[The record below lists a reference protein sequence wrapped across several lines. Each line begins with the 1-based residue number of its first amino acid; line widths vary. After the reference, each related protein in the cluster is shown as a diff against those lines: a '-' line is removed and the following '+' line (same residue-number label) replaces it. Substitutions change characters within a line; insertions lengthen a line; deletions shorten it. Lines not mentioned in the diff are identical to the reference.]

1 MVASE
6 YYIGGVPL
14 DDPAGRWFVTSETL
28 LPTVSAA
35 RAPSVTVPY
44 RSGVLPLPTRTVDPF
59 QVTVKVV
66 VQGGG
71 QGRGGLD
78 RNWHALMGRT
88 GRVGSPVMMQHRPPG
103 GVGRQALVRLTGSV
117 EPTFYYHENM
127 LEASLVFE
135 GVEGVWRDE
144 QPATMAAS
152 DLSALKGSPLP
163 VTGALIDV
171 TSPTGVI
178 TVQDVASGGT
188 VSWNGTVQAG
198 YSHLVIDTSAYTATF
213 TNTDFGTTGK
223 DWSGSL
229 SIPPYGWAI
238 TPDSSG
244 TFKVTASGGS
254 AIRIRAGRCY

>member
-1 MVASE
+1 MASE

-28 LPTVSAA
+28 LPAVSAP

-66 VQGGG
+66 VQGAS
-71 QGRGGLD
+71 RAVLD
-78 RNWHALMGRT
+78 RNWHALMARV
-88 GRVGSPVMMQHRPPG
+88 GRVGAPVMMQHRPPG
-103 GVGRQALVRLTGSV
+103 ATGRQALVRLSGSV

-127 LEASLVFE
+127 IEASLVFE

-152 DLSALKGSPLP
+152 DLSALSGSPLP

-178 TVQDVASGGT
+178 TVRDTASGGT